1 MNEKT
6 ELEEYQE
13 FVKSSRKQND
23 KEYFVTYPV
32 IGMCAEAGEVLEIIQ
47 KGIRKDQMDWEN
59 QVDKFRD
66 ELGDVIW
73 YLACVCNDLGITIDE
88 VIEHNID
95 KLRKRHNVSA

>member
-1 MNEKT
+1 MDEKT

-13 FVKSSRKQND
+13 FVKECRIQND

-32 IGMCAEAGEVLEIIQ
+32 IGMCAEAGEVLEIVQ
-47 KGIRKDQMDWEN
+47 KGIRKNQKDWSK

-88 VIEHNID
+88 VIENNID
-95 KLRKRHNVSA
+95 KLRKCHAIT